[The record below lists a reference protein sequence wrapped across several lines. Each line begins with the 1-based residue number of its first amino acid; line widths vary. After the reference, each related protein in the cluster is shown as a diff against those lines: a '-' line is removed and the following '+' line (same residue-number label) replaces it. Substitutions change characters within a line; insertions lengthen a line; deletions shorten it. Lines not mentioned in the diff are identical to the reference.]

1 MRLSHRSRNSV
12 KHKSASAELA
22 DQTGGRLL
30 TKRLEFKYKNESK
43 LSRHDVQILRSFFVG
58 PANSLFYCCR
68 VSTSVY
74 DCRIEVKNLTKVE
87 KGSRHSTFVKKVGH

>member
-12 KHKSASAELA
+12 KHKSASVELA

-68 VSTSVY
+68 VPCLTIAVGF
-74 DCRIEVKNLTKVE
+74 EVKKLTKVE
-87 KGSRHSTFVKKVGH
+87 KGSRLVLL

>member
-68 VSTSVY
+68 VSMSDY
-74 DCRIEVKNLTKVE
+74 GCRIEVKNLTKVE
-87 KGSRHSTFVKKVGH
+87 KGSRLVLL